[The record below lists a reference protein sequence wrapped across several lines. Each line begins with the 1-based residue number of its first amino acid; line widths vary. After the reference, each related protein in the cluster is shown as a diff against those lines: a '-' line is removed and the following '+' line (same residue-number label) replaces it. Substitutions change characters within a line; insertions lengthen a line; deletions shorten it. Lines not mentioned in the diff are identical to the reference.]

1 MQQSNSIRFAFQV
14 KINCSYFGCSI
25 TVYNSFLTQI
35 LVFWVSVIII
45 QGWHTAGIGTTGQGH
60 LLTIPDAIQHSNRIT
75 QEHLCNVRTAI
86 TSYVPFAESLFPSA
100 TTLKFIFAG
109 YYPGQNWKGLPR
121 TSLSSPPSILPTLK
135 TNLSTDDNSNSNN
148 LAMKTLHNL

>member
-1 MQQSNSIRFAFQV
+1 MQQSFAFQV
-14 KINCSYFGCSI
+14 KINCSDFGCSI

-35 LVFWVSVIII
+35 LVFWASVIII
-45 QGWHTAGIGTTGQGH
+45 QGWYTAGIGTTGQGH

-121 TSLSSPPSILPTLK
+121 TSPCHLHQAYFQHWK
-135 TNLSTDDNSNSNN
+135 NLSTDDNSNSNN